1 MTKEVKF
8 VSVKREQQKGS
19 LSCEVWRE
27 EGDIFCVG
35 GSLSGTPLAF
45 VSSLVRGLFTF
56 CGIGTLQPAGGMFTI
71 SIKHFYKSN
80 QRKWVLMS
88 KPNEMI
94 VVLDFG
100 GQYNQLIARR
110 IRDLGV
116 YSELLPYNTPLDKL
130 KQLNPKGIVFSG
142 GPSSVYAD
150 NAPHSDPGIYEL
162 GVPVLGICYGM
173 QLMAHQLQGKVQRA
187 AKREYGKADVDFGE
201 GNVLVKGLDRR
212 QTVWMSHGDMVA
224 EAPEGFIVDAYTEHA
239 PIAGMSHAARR
250 LYAVQF
256 HPEVRHSVHGNEM
269 LRNFLYDVCGCE
281 GNWSMETWIEDTVR
295 EIREQVGEG
304 KVLCALSGGVDSSVV
319 AMLIHKAIGDRLTC
333 MFIDHG
339 LLRKGEAESVME
351 TFAGKFAMKVVK
363 IDARERF
370 LGKLAGVDD
379 PEQKRKIIGNE
390 FIRVFEEESGKFDD
404 FEFLAQGTLYTDIV
418 ESGTATAQTI
428 KSHHNVGG
436 LPEDMKFK
444 LVEPLKTLFKDEV
457 RKVGEECGLPREIVW
472 RQPFPGPGLAI
483 RVLGDVTEDK
493 LHIVRESDAILRE
506 EIAKAGLDREIW
518 QYFTAL
524 PNMKSVGVMG
534 DERTYSYTV
543 GIRAVTS
550 IDGMTADWAR
560 IPWDVLERISVRI
573 VNEVENVNRVVY
585 DITSKPPATIE
596 WE

>member
-1 MTKEVKF
+1 M
-8 VSVKREQQKGS
+8 
-19 LSCEVWRE
+19 
-27 EGDIFCVG
+27 
-35 GSLSGTPLAF
+35 
-45 VSSLVRGLFTF
+45 
-56 CGIGTLQPAGGMFTI
+56 
-71 SIKHFYKSN
+71 N
-80 QRKWVLMS
+80 
-88 KPNEMI
+88 KPNEI
-94 VVLDFG
+94 VVVLDFG

-116 YSELLPYNTPLDKL
+116 YSELLPYNTPAEKL
-130 KQLNPKGIVFSG
+130 RELAPKGIVFSG
-142 GPSSVYAD
+142 GPSSVYTD
-150 NAPHSDPGIYEL
+150 NAPQVDRAIYDLGI
-162 GVPVLGICYGM
+162 PIFGICYGM
-173 QLMAHQLQGKVQRA
+173 QLMAHQLDGKVERA
-187 AKREYGKADVDFGE
+187 GKREYGKADVQFNEDAR
-201 GNVLVKGLDRR
+201 LTKGLDSR
-212 QTVWMSHGDMVA
+212 QTVWMSHGDHVTDL
-224 EAPEGFIVDAYTEHA
+224 PTGFTLDAGTESA
-239 PIAGMSHAARR
+239 PIAAMSNLERN

-256 HPEVRHSVHGNEM
+256 HPEVRHSVQGNEM
-269 LRNFLYDVCGCE
+269 INNFLYEVCGCE
-281 GNWSMETWIEDTVR
+281 GNWTMESFIEEQIR
-295 EIREQVGEG
+295 EIRQQVGDK

-319 AMLIHKAIGDRLTC
+319 AMLIHRAIGDQLTC

-351 TFAGKFAMKVVK
+351 TFVGKFDMKVVK

-370 LGKLAGVDD
+370 LSKLAGVDD

-390 FIRVFEEESGKFDD
+390 FIYVFEEESAKFDD
-404 FEFLAQGTLYTDIV
+404 FDFLAQGTLYTDIV

-444 LVEPLKTLFKDEV
+444 LIEPLNALFKDEV
-457 RKVGEECGLPREIVW
+457 RKVGEECGLPAEIVW

-483 RVLGDVTEDK
+483 RVLGEVTEDK
-493 LHIVRESDAILRE
+493 LKIVRDSDFILRE

-534 DERTYSYTV
+534 DARTYSYTV

-560 IPWDVLERISVRI
+560 IPWDVLEKISVRI
-573 VNEVENVNRVVY
+573 VNEVDNVNRIVY
-585 DITSKPPATIE
+585 DVTSKPPATIE

>member
-1 MTKEVKF
+1 M
-8 VSVKREQQKGS
+8 
-19 LSCEVWRE
+19 
-27 EGDIFCVG
+27 
-35 GSLSGTPLAF
+35 
-45 VSSLVRGLFTF
+45 
-56 CGIGTLQPAGGMFTI
+56 
-71 SIKHFYKSN
+71 N
-80 QRKWVLMS
+80 
-88 KPNEMI
+88 KPNEII

-116 YSELLPYNTPLDKL
+116 YSELLPYNTPVDRIKELS
-130 KQLNPKGIVFSG
+130 PKGIVFSG
-142 GPSSVYAD
+142 GPMSVYAED
-150 NAPHSDPGIYEL
+150 APHVDPAIYDL
-162 GVPVLGICYGM
+162 GLPIFGICYGM
-173 QLMAHQLQGKVQRA
+173 QLMAHQLSGKVERA
-187 AKREYGKADVDFGE
+187 SKREYGKADLTFEAGAT
-201 GNVLVKGLDRR
+201 LVKGLEGS
-212 QTVWMSHGDMVA
+212 QTVWMSHGDHVSLL
-224 EAPEGFIVDAYTEHA
+224 PEGFKLDAGTESA
-239 PIAGMSHAARR
+239 PIAAMSHEGRK

-256 HPEVRHSVHGNEM
+256 HPEVRHSVNGNEM
-269 LRNFLYDVCGCE
+269 IKNFLYEVCGCD
-281 GNWSMETWIEDTVR
+281 GNWTMESFIEDAIQD
-295 EIREQVGEG
+295 IRAKVGDK

-319 AMLIHKAIGDRLTC
+319 AMLIHRAIGDQLTC

-351 TFAGKFAMKVVK
+351 TFVGKFDIHVVK
-363 IDARERF
+363 IDARDRF

-390 FIRVFEEESGKFDD
+390 FIYCFDEESAKLGDFD
-404 FEFLAQGTLYTDIV
+404 FLAQGTLYTDIV

-436 LPEDMKFK
+436 LPEDMKFS
-444 LVEPLKTLFKDEV
+444 LIEPLNTLFKDEV
-457 RKVGEECGLPREIVW
+457 RKVGEELGLPHAIVW

-483 RVLGDVTEDK
+483 RVLGEVTEDK
-493 LHIVRESDAILRE
+493 LTIVRDSDYILRE
-506 EIAKAGLDREIW
+506 EIAKAGLESEIW

-534 DERTYSYTV
+534 DARTYSYTV

-560 IPWDVLERISVRI
+560 IPWDVLEKISVRI

>member
-1 MTKEVKF
+1 M
-8 VSVKREQQKGS
+8 
-19 LSCEVWRE
+19 
-27 EGDIFCVG
+27 
-35 GSLSGTPLAF
+35 
-45 VSSLVRGLFTF
+45 
-56 CGIGTLQPAGGMFTI
+56 
-71 SIKHFYKSN
+71 N
-80 QRKWVLMS
+80 
-88 KPNEMI
+88 KPNEII

-116 YSELLPYNTPLDKL
+116 YSELLPYNTPIERIKELS
-130 KQLNPKGIVFSG
+130 PKGIVFSG
-142 GPSSVYAD
+142 GPMSVYAED
-150 NAPHSDPGIYEL
+150 APHVDPAIYDL
-162 GVPVLGICYGM
+162 GLPIFGICYGM
-173 QLMAHQLQGKVQRA
+173 QLMAHQLSGKVERA
-187 AKREYGKADVDFGE
+187 SKREYGKADLNFEPGAI
-201 GNVLVKGLDRR
+201 LVKGLEGS
-212 QTVWMSHGDMVA
+212 QTVWMSHGDHVSLL
-224 EAPEGFIVDAYTEHA
+224 PEGFKLDAGTESA
-239 PIAGMSHAARR
+239 PIAAMSHEGRK

-269 LRNFLYDVCGCE
+269 ISNFLYEICGCE
-281 GNWSMETWIEDTVR
+281 GNWTMESFIEDAVQD
-295 EIREQVGEG
+295 IRAKVGDK

-319 AMLIHKAIGDRLTC
+319 AMLIHRAIGDQLTC

-351 TFAGKFAMKVVK
+351 TFVGKFDIHVIK

-370 LGKLAGVDD
+370 LGKLTGVDD

-390 FIRVFEEESGKFDD
+390 FIYCFDEESAKLGDFD
-404 FEFLAQGTLYTDIV
+404 FLAQGTLYTDIV

-436 LPEDMKFK
+436 LPEDMKFS
-444 LVEPLKTLFKDEV
+444 LIEPLNTLFKDEV
-457 RKVGEECGLPREIVW
+457 RKVGEELGLPHAIVW

-483 RVLGDVTEDK
+483 RVLGEVTEDK
-493 LHIVRESDAILRE
+493 LTIVRDSDYILRE
-506 EIAKAGLDREIW
+506 EIAKAGLESEIW

-534 DERTYSYTV
+534 DARTYSYTV

-560 IPWDVLERISVRI
+560 IPWDVLEKISVRI